1 MNRLCL
7 FSYRLQIIARCL
19 FPEGYIDLSSHYPSL
34 LPVRPLKAHFLL
46 HPSSPSKQHFQDRSQ
61 MVGSRSNHNF
71 LSLKIR
77 CSPQNSAS
85 HRREG
90 SLRDFFPPSQAIV
103 KCFTLRDSTNKFI
116 VKGRRGVPAL
126 PSDTTLEL
134 PIALT
139 SILAVE
145 PDLLKEYF
153 ENVTKNLRIQHN
165 PSSSKNSLVLV

>member
-1 MNRLCL
+1 M
-7 FSYRLQIIARCL
+7 
-19 FPEGYIDLSSHYPSL
+19 
-34 LPVRPLKAHFLL
+34 
-46 HPSSPSKQHFQDRSQ
+46 
-61 MVGSRSNHNF
+61 
-71 LSLKIR
+71 
-77 CSPQNSAS
+77 
-85 HRREG
+85 
-90 SLRDFFPPSQAIV
+90 RDFFPPSQAIV

-134 PIALT
+134 PIDLT

-153 ENVTKNLRIQHN
+153 QNVTKNLRIQHN